1 MTKRKKTQNLGS
13 LTVSR
18 TESPNHT
25 VTEYKGWDV
34 ENGCHSV
41 NADVIRMHLDH
52 MLRMGMFRK
61 EIVGIR
67 VTFLGEDE

>member
-25 VTEYKGWDV
+25 ETKYKGWDV
-34 ENGCHSV
+34 ENGRYSV
-41 NADVIRMHLDH
+41 NADVIRLHLDH
-52 MLRMGMFRK
+52 MLRMGMFREEVK
-61 EIVGIR
+61 GIR
-67 VTFLGEDE
+67 VTFLGEED